1 MITAEGLRARE
12 GKAET
17 WEGEALSD
25 YPVGHHRRQM
35 LLLRADSCW
44 AQPSSMAALV
54 FGAQRGRGVQH
65 SLDAGCELQR
75 AHSKKGQVVPCL
87 MLDTFLLL
95 TAAGIWHQL
104 QLS

>member
-25 YPVGHHRRQM
+25 YPVGQHRRQM
-35 LLLRADSCW
+35 LLLRTDSCW
-44 AQPSSMAALV
+44 AQTNSRAALV
-54 FGAQRGRGVQH
+54 FGVQRGGGVQH
-65 SLDAGCELQR
+65 TLDARRELQR
-75 AHSKKGQVVPCL
+75 AHSKKGQVVLCL

-95 TAAGIWHQL
+95 TAAGIWHQI